1 MGQARAMRAAGGIA
15 VGWGVVLLA
24 WAAYNCFGQVGF
36 ATYVKGIFYY
46 GGTSVDAETGSL
58 NYGLIYLLSG
68 ILLLRGR
75 SWALGVAA
83 GVALVEGYN
92 RVRSLTGALLD
103 KPQREWFTS
112 TTEGGLKLATF
123 ALGVAVTAA
132 LILLLARLKWR
143 EQRAPEAAAASGG
156 QVHWSLLQTIPAE
169 PPPGPQPYQQ
179 PPFQHQPA
187 WQPQPQPQPQAAW
200 PPQPPFQQQPQPA
213 WPQQPPASQPQPQS
227 QPAAWPQSAP
237 AQPTQ
242 PSQPSQ
248 PVPYAQQP
256 AQPAPHPS
264 TLAQQPWPA
273 APPVTPGPVAPGPVV
288 SPVDRPPTDRP
299 PTDRPPQA

>member
-1 MGQARAMRAAGGIA
+1 MRAAGGIA
-15 VGWGVVLLA
+15 VGWGVVLLG

-58 NYGLIYLLSG
+58 NYGLIYLVSG

-75 SWALGVAA
+75 TWALGVAA

-123 ALGVAVTAA
+123 ALGVVVTAA

-143 EQRAPEAAAASGG
+143 ERGAPEAAAASGG
-156 QVHWSLLQTIPAE
+156 QLHWSLLQTIPAE
-169 PPPGPQPYQQ
+169 PAPGPQPFQQ
-179 PPFQHQPA
+179 QQPFQHQPA
-187 WQPQPQPQPQAAW
+187 WPQQQQQQPPQPQPQAAW

-213 WPQQPPASQPQPQS
+213 WPQQPPAPQS
-227 QPAAWPQSAP
+227 QPAAWPQPAP
-237 AQPTQ
+237 A
-242 PSQPSQ
+242 QPSQ

-256 AQPAPHPS
+256 TQPAPHPS

-273 APPVTPGPVAPGPVV
+273 APPVTPGPVAPGPVA
-288 SPVDRPPTDRP
+288 PPADRP

>member
-15 VGWGVVLLA
+15 VGWGVVLLG

-58 NYGLIYLLSG
+58 NYGLIYLVSG

-75 SWALGVAA
+75 TWALGVAA

-123 ALGVAVTAA
+123 ALGVVVTAA

-143 EQRAPEAAAASGG
+143 ERGASEAAAASGG
-156 QVHWSLLQTIPAE
+156 QLHWSLLQTIPAE
-169 PPPGPQPYQQ
+169 PAPGPQ
-179 PPFQHQPA
+179 PFQHQPA
-187 WQPQPQPQPQAAW
+187 WPQQQQQPLQPQAAW

-213 WPQQPPASQPQPQS
+213 WPQQPPAPQS
-227 QPAAWPQSAP
+227 QPAAWPQPAP
-237 AQPTQ
+237 V
-242 PSQPSQ
+242 QPSQ

-256 AQPAPHPS
+256 TQPAPHPS

-273 APPVTPGPVAPGPVV
+273 APPVTPGPVAPGPVA
-288 SPVDRPPTDRP
+288 PPADRPPTDRP

>member
-1 MGQARAMRAAGGIA
+1 MRAAGGIA
-15 VGWGVVLLA
+15 VGWGAVLLA

-36 ATYVKGIFYY
+36 ATYLKGIFYY

-75 SWALGVAA
+75 GWALGVAA

-132 LILLLARLKWR
+132 LILLLVRLKWR

-169 PPPGPQPYQQ
+169 PAPGRQPYQQ

-187 WQPQPQPQPQAAW
+187 WPQQQQQQQQQQQAAW
-200 PPQPPFQQQPQPA
+200 PAQPPFQQQPQPA
-213 WPQQPPASQPQPQS
+213 WPQQPPAPQSQS
-227 QPAAWPQSAP
+227 QPAAWPQPAP
-237 AQPTQ
+237 A
-242 PSQPSQ
+242 QPSQ
-248 PVPYAQQP
+248 PVPYAQQQQS

-288 SPVDRPPTDRP
+288 PPVVPPADRP
-299 PTDRPPQA
+299 PTDRPPQDRPPQA

>member
-15 VGWGVVLLA
+15 VGWGVLLLA

-75 SWALGVAA
+75 TWALGVAA

-123 ALGVAVTAA
+123 ALGVVVTAA
-132 LILLLARLKWR
+132 LILLLVRLKWR
-143 EQRAPEAAAASGG
+143 EQGAPEAAAAPGG

-169 PPPGPQPYQQ
+169 PAPGPQPYQQ
-179 PPFQHQPA
+179 QQFQP
-187 WQPQPQPQPQAAW
+187 
-200 PPQPPFQQQPQPA
+200 QPQPA
-213 WPQQPPASQPQPQS
+213 WPQQPQAAWPAQPPFQQPPQPGWPQQPPAPQQPQS
-227 QPAAWPQSAP
+227 QPAAWPQP
-237 AQPTQ
+237 A
-242 PSQPSQ
+242 QPSQ

-288 SPVDRPPTDRP
+288 SPADRPPTDHP
-299 PTDRPPQA
+299 PVDRPPQT